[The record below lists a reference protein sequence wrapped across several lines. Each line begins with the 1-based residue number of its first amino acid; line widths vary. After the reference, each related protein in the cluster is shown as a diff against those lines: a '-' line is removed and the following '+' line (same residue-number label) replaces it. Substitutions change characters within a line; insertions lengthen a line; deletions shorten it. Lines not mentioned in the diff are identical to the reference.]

1 MARGVG
7 GMGPANIM
15 KHLKGIH
22 FPATKQDILDLA
34 RRGEGPD
41 TGQVESVLQ
50 KISDK
55 EYQSVAEI
63 MKEIGK
69 IE

>member
-1 MARGVG
+1 
-7 GMGPANIM
+7 M

-22 FPATKQDILDLA
+22 FPASKQDILDLA
-34 RRGEGPD
+34 NRGEGPD
-41 TGQVESVLQ
+41 TKDVTSVLE

-55 EYQSVAEI
+55 DYQSVAEI